1 MVNVPHDLLP
11 LVMSRTAS
19 RPPLPSKS
27 KSSPS
32 EPMGRPLPPG
42 CRELKKP
49 KKTPAPGCEAV
60 MAKLPEAV
68 NLSSSVRAGVNAEA

>member
-1 MVNVPHDLLP
+1 MNVPHDLLP
-11 LVMSRTAS
+11 PVISRTAS

-27 KSSPS
+27 KSRPS

-42 CRELKKP
+42 CCALKKP

-68 NLSSSVRAGVNAEA
+68 SLSSSVLAAILAA